1 VRYHNNA
8 IYRVVAAD
16 GQRYVLRVTSNHY
29 SHAELRSE
37 MQWLRAMQADP
48 DVRVPAPVQ
57 ARNGRLVISAA
68 APTVKEPRSCGLFHW
83 TEGTHLAEA
92 EMKADDY
99 ARVGSAAAKMH
110 QRSASFA
117 PPPDFDRPSWDEACW
132 FDPHVTITYER
143 ILDYLACFFSPAEV
157 KTFDDLAQQGRA
169 RMRELRSQPFAY
181 GLVHGDFHAG
191 NWLFDRD
198 RVGFIDFEDLGW
210 GYFLYDV
217 ATALF
222 AALARADY
230 PAVADAFTRA
240 YAGVLPLPEAIE
252 NELLVF
258 QALRVV
264 FLTNLA
270 VTRNSVA
277 ENTWW
282 QTNVAGRLRRMLRAH
297 RG

>member
-1 VRYHNNA
+1 
-8 IYRVVAAD
+8 
-16 GQRYVLRVTSNHY
+16 
-29 SHAELRSE
+29 
-37 MQWLRAMQADP
+37 
-48 DVRVPAPVQ
+48 
-57 ARNGRLVISAA
+57 
-68 APTVKEPRSCGLFHW
+68 
-83 TEGTHLAEA
+83 
-92 EMKADDY
+92 
-99 ARVGSAAAKMH
+99 
-110 QRSASFA
+110 
-117 PPPDFDRPSWDEACW
+117 
-132 FDPHVTITYER
+132 
-143 ILDYLACFFSPAEV
+143 
-157 KTFDDLAQQGRA
+157 
-169 RMRELRSQPFAY
+169 MRELRSQPFAC
-181 GLVHGDFHAG
+181 GLIHGDFHAG

-282 QTNVAGRLRRMLRAH
+282 QTNVAGRLRRMLCAH